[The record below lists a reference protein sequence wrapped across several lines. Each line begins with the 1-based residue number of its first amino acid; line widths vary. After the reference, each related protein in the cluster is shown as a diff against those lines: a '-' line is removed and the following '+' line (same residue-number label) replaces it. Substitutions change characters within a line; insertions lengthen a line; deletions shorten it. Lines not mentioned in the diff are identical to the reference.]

1 VSGYPA
7 GSCTASI
14 TPVARESGTQVS
26 LFLQYVP
33 LSSYHIPCGK
43 DFARRGA
50 YNIQL
55 RAPLG
60 NRILVDGATGQATAS
75 ISARLVLRPA
85 ALPDGFRL
93 DQLYAAPDL
102 FAQRPR
108 PAGCLQSYTPN
119 KNVYGELVIVQSA
132 GPVKLP
138 FVLPGPGGWI
148 SIMVRRHRGHA
159 APNVI
164 TWRENGLTDYVAVYS
179 LPSGMTLLSTQQL
192 IAIADSA
199 PAVNSRPIPVP
210 GS

>member
-1 VSGYPA
+1 
-7 GSCTASI
+7 
-14 TPVARESGTQVS
+14 VS
-26 LFLQYVP
+26 LFLEYVP
-33 LSSYHIPCGK
+33 LASYHNPCFG
-43 DFARRGA
+43 DFGLKGA
-50 YNIQL
+50 YSIRL
-55 RAPLG
+55 RTPLG
-60 NRILVDGATGQATAS
+60 NRTLVDGATGRATAW
-75 ISARLVLRPA
+75 ISARLVLRPV

-93 DQLYAAPDL
+93 DQLFAAPDL
-102 FAQRPR
+102 FSQRPR

-119 KNVYGELVIVQSA
+119 KNVYGELAIVQSA

-148 SIMVRRHRGHA
+148 SIMVRGHRGRA

-164 TWRENGLTDYVAVYS
+164 TWPENGLTDYVAVYS

-199 PAVNSRPIPVP
+199 PAVNTKPIPAS